1 MLFVFTL
8 STVGTCLASRKT
20 WTCKILLARQEL
32 QDLQEKNSPKNS
44 IFQAKNGVFKKNSA
58 NESSR
63 KILNNFFMLINE
75 DIPVYLMS
83 KNGIYFIYA
92 SLAGL
97 ARNPEFSLASRKT
110 SKVQE
115 IAHYN
120 PELDLFLLCSLIHL
134 YKLILGYF
142 EYFNDVT
149 YF

>member
-1 MLFVFTL
+1 MANTPSSL
-8 STVGTCLASRKT
+8 GRRKP
-20 WTCKILLARQEL
+20 I
-32 QDLQEKNSPKNS
+32 KNAGRRPA
-44 IFQAKNGVFKKNSA
+44 IQRV
-58 NESSR
+58 
-63 KILNNFFMLINE
+63 LINE

-120 PELDLFLLCSLIHL
+120 PEPDLFFYYVL
-134 YKLILGYF
+134 
-142 EYFNDVT
+142 
-149 YF
+149 